1 MKKSIKILSFI
12 LIFILLLGSSS
23 LMSCTKQMS
32 DYTTYEPETSMNYVI
47 NAEIKDGCLWVTY
60 SNDPGNPVNIGSISA
75 ETTPTVED
83 NSGLSFKLVSNGTY
97 GVSAGDAKY
106 LEEIVIPDTHNG
118 KPVTSILD
126 NAFEGASNLK
136 KITIPN
142 TITNVGND
150 AFKDCDKLSF
160 NEYDNALYLGNAEN
174 PNLILVKAKSGTI
187 TRCNVHEKTAVICDK
202 AFNACSDL
210 STIAL
215 SSGIKYIGDA
225 AFKGCSALTEVSL
238 PSGLPYIN
246 AETFS
251 GCSKLNKIQIPA
263 AVTTIGLS
271 AFSNCSSLAELTFAK
286 DSTLTTIENSAFYGC
301 KKLKEITFP
310 KSLREIGN
318 TKAGISKDG
327 AFSGCSALEKVSFE
341 AGSTLTL
348 IGSYAFNSCTKLA
361 TIALPDSLTQIGT
374 SAFNSAGLTEVK
386 IPASV
391 TTISDKA
398 FFNCGELKAATL
410 NEGLTKIGPGAFGA
424 CATLNNVTIP
434 ASVQTISKGAFNSG
448 CTALTSVTF
457 KKPAGWYDFAKA
469 EPIPE
474 ASLKDA
480 ATAAAIIKNEA
491 YTGGFSQ

>member
-1 MKKSIKILSFI
+1 MKKSIKILSFV
-12 LIFILLLGSSS
+12 LIFIFLLGSST
-23 LMSCTKQMS
+23 LMACTKPIS
-32 DYTTYEPETSMNYVI
+32 DYTPAETETSMNCVI

-60 SNDPGNPVNIGSISA
+60 SNDPSTPVNIGSISA
-75 ETTPTVED
+75 ETTTTTED
-83 NSGLSFKLVSNGTY
+83 DSGLSFKLVSNGTY

-106 LEEIVIPDTHNG
+106 LEEITIPDTHNG

-136 KITIPN
+136 KITIPS

-150 AFKDCDKLSF
+150 AFKDCDKLAF
-160 NEYDNALYLGNAEN
+160 NEYDNAFYLGNAEN

-187 TRCNVHEKTAVICDK
+187 TKCKVHEKTVVICDK

-210 STIAL
+210 STIAV
-215 SSGIKYIGDA
+215 SSAVKYIGDA
-225 AFKGCSALTEVSL
+225 AFKGCSAITEISI
-238 PSGLPYIN
+238 PSGLAYIN

-251 GCSKLNKIQIPA
+251 GCSKLKKIEIPA
-263 AVTTIGLS
+263 TVTTIGLS

-286 DSTLTTIENSAFYGC
+286 DSTLTTIENSTFYGC
-301 KKLKEITFP
+301 KKLKTITFP
-310 KSLREIGN
+310 KSLKEIGD
-318 TKAGISKDG
+318 TKASIAKDG
-327 AFSGCSALEKVSFE
+327 AFSGCSALEKVTFE
-341 AGSTLTL
+341 SGSALTS

-361 TIALPDSLTQIGT
+361 TIALPDSLTQIGV
-374 SAFNSAGLTEVK
+374 SAFNSAGVTEIK

-391 TTISDKA
+391 TTISEKA
-398 FFNCGELKAATL
+398 FFNCGELKTATL

-434 ASVQTISKGAFNSG
+434 ASVQTISKGAFDSV

-457 KKPAGWYDFAKA
+457 KKPAGWYDVAKV
-469 EPIPE
+469 E
-474 ASLKDA
+474 AISESSLKDPA
-480 ATAAAIIKNEA
+480 NAAITIKSAA